1 MSIRYITIPPALRP
15 DPGQRS
21 LWRVE
26 GRAIAVFNVDGT
38 LYAIDDGCPHSGA
51 SLVGGIVE
59 GRSVRC
65 RAHGLR
71 FDLSNGCMPGA
82 NGLRVRTYPI
92 EMRGDEACLGLEVT
106 ETPTPVAEAC
116 SAGHTC

>member
-1 MSIRYITIPPALRP
+1 MSIRYIAIPPALRP
-15 DPGQRS
+15 DLGQRS

-26 GRAIAVFNVDGT
+26 GRAIALFNVDGT

-51 SLVGGIVE
+51 SLVGGILE

-82 NGLRVRTYPI
+82 KGLRVRTYPI
-92 EMRGDEACLGLEVT
+92 EMRGDEACLGLEEPQMPARVG
-106 ETPTPVAEAC
+106 EARSAEPTC
-116 SAGHTC
+116 

>member
-1 MSIRYITIPPALRP
+1 MPGVCKRRSESFLRSVLSRRSHSISGGVTTSTTSSACGRLRRLTLRRAADFMSLRYIPIPAALRP

-26 GRAIAVFNVDGT
+26 GRAIALFNVDGT

-59 GRSVRC
+59 
-65 RAHGLR
+65 
-71 FDLSNGCMPGA
+71 
-82 NGLRVRTYPI
+82 
-92 EMRGDEACLGLEVT
+92 
-106 ETPTPVAEAC
+106 
-116 SAGHTC
+116 